1 MTSIF
6 TGENQPEF
14 GKYYVSNGITD
25 PNQAINSIVTVTDT
39 KVIFQTIYKNE
50 QYQKKEFT
58 DPTILSVDTD
68 IYLIEKINMGDY
80 LVDIGI
86 DTNNKNVFITYFNLP
101 YSYTNTY
108 KSKGVNNPNKFPLRS
123 FLNQHIEIQQY
134 LQQHLHIQNLK
145 NISFVNT

>member
-1 MTSIF
+1 
-6 TGENQPEF
+6 
-14 GKYYVSNGITD
+14 
-25 PNQAINSIVTVTDT
+25 
-39 KVIFQTIYKNE
+39 
-50 QYQKKEFT
+50 
-58 DPTILSVDTD
+58 
-68 IYLIEKINMGDY
+68 MGDY

-108 KSKGVNNPNKFPLRS
+108 KSKGVNNPNNFPLTS

-134 LQQHLHIQNLK
+134 LQQHLHIQHLK

>member
-108 KSKGVNNPNKFPLRS
+108 KSKGVNNPKNFPLIS

>member
-14 GKYYVSNGITD
+14 GKYYISNGITD
-25 PNQAINSIVTVTDT
+25 PNQAINSIVTVCNT

-108 KSKGVNNPNKFPLRS
+108 KSKGVNNPNNFPLRS